1 MSAKTGH
8 TTKPKPLKRPI
19 QARSAFTVQTIYDA
33 FVRIWLREGWDK
45 VTTRK
50 IAIESG
56 FAVGTIY
63 EYFPNKTALL
73 SGYVRHAVEWTLSA
87 IHNQVVE
94 ASGHSPQNR
103 LERLVEL
110 TIGAGGDDQPYFDQR
125 MILLEEEI
133 AENKDHRRV
142 YREICEAWVLAVKA
156 ISDIPRIWNRQDI
169 NAIVLILWG
178 ARRYGVLLQLSEAEQ
193 TVFLKTVKQF
203 IASSGNISENS
214 KP

>member
-1 MSAKTGH
+1 VSAKTDQ

-19 QARSAFTVQTIYDA
+19 QARSEFTVQAIYDA

-87 IHNQVVE
+87 IHSQVE
-94 ASGHSPQNR
+94 QASGHSSQNR
-103 LERLVEL
+103 LDRLVEL

-133 AENKDHRRV
+133 AEHKDHRRV
-142 YREICEAWVLAVKA
+142 YTEMCQAWASAVKA
-156 ISDIPRIWNRQDI
+156 ISNMPRIWNHQDI
-169 NAIVLILWG
+169 NTAVLFLWG
-178 ARRYGVLLQLSEAEQ
+178 ARRYGALLELSDAEQ
-193 TVFLKTVKQF
+193 AFFLKTAKQF
-203 IASSGNISENS
+203 IA
-214 KP
+214 